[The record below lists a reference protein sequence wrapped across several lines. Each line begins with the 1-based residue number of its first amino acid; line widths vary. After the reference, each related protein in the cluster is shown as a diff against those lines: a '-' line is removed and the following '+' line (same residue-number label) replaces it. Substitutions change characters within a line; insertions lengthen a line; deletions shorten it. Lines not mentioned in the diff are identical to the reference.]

1 MSIDLKY
8 GVPTVCLHT
17 SMFLTVTKSV
27 VRMNGAPQMR
37 QVYLPHPVM
46 GKTHEEI
53 KAYVFGISPVSGKA
67 VMQEVV
73 EGLTQPLNEQDRK
86 GLTFERTTPR
96 LCEPA
101 TEEALHQQ
109 FLDNNWTDKLP
120 VVLPTLERV
129 AAMLKHTSR
138 RPDEVVGHHAATHF
152 REEWECTVEQVAVN
166 AVMAGARPEYLPV
179 ILAIASTGASARGS
193 STSSMAGMVVVNGP
207 VRKEIN
213 MNAGTGAM
221 APYNH
226 ANATIGRAFGL
237 LSQNLQGG
245 SVPGDTYMGS
255 MGNALAYA
263 SPTFAENEERSP
275 WEPLH
280 VQRGF
285 KPEQSV
291 VNVFIGMRHMAFTL
305 GLRHA
310 HWQDHLRNLMRGM
323 DPNESPTFLLDPIA
337 ARLFQDVGGLKTKK
351 DLIKWISEN
360 GRMPAGEYWDYQLI
374 QNYQYPRATFGEEPL
389 ASKLKAR
396 PDEMIPMWTPEQV
409 NVVVVGG
416 ETNGYWRIAGARLA
430 ASACVDDWR

>member
-17 SMFLTVTKSV
+17 SMFTTVTKSV
-27 VRMNGAPQMR
+27 VRMNGAPRMR

-46 GKTHEEI
+46 GKTPAEI
-53 KAYVFGISPVSGKA
+53 RGYVFGASPVSGKP

-73 EGLTQPLNEQDRK
+73 EGLTQALNDDDRR
-86 GLTFERTTPR
+86 GLTFARNTPR
-96 LCEPA
+96 LCEA
-101 TEEALHQQ
+101 ASEEALNQQ

-138 RPDEVVGHHAATHF
+138 KPDEVVGHHAATHF

-179 ILAIASTGASARGS
+179 ILAIAATGASARGS
-193 STSSMAGMVVVNGP
+193 STSSMASMVVVNGP
-207 VRKEIN
+207 IRKEIN

-221 APYNH
+221 APYNQ
-226 ANATIGRAFGL
+226 ANATIGRAYGL

-245 SVPGDTYMGS
+245 SLPGDTYMGS

-280 VQRGF
+280 VQHGF
-285 KPEQSV
+285 KFEQSV
-291 VNVFIGMRHMAFTL
+291 VSVFIGMRHMAFTL

-310 HWQDHLRNLMRGM
+310 HWRDHVRNMMRGM
-323 DPNESPTFLLDPIA
+323 DPNESPVFLLDPIA

-351 DLIKWISEN
+351 DLINWICEN
-360 GRMPAGEYWDYQLI
+360 ARMPASQYWDYQLI

-389 ASKLKAR
+389 ATKLRAK
-396 PDEMIPMWTPEQV
+396 PEDMIPLWTPDQV
-409 NVVVVGG
+409 NAVVVGG

-430 ASACVDDWR
+430 GSACVDDWR

>member
-53 KAYVFGISPVSGKA
+53 KAYVFGISPISGKS

-86 GLTFERTTPR
+86 GLTFARTTPR

-101 TEEALHQQ
+101 TEDALQQQ

-138 RPDEVVGHHAATHF
+138 KPDEVVGHHAATHF

-166 AVMAGARPEYLPV
+166 AVMAGARPEYFPV

-207 VRKEIN
+207 IRKQIA

-221 APYNH
+221 GPYNQ

-245 SVPGDTYMGS
+245 SVPGDTFMGS

-285 KPEQSV
+285 KADQSV
-291 VNVFIGMRHMAFTL
+291 VSVFIGMRHMAFTL

-310 HWQDHLRNLMRGM
+310 HWRDHLRNLMRGM

-351 DLIKWISEN
+351 DLINWICEN

-389 ASKLKAR
+389 ASKLKAK

>member
-17 SMFLTVTKSV
+17 SMFTTVTKSV
-27 VRMNGAPQMR
+27 VRMNGAPRMR

-46 GKTHEEI
+46 GKTPDEI
-53 KAYVFGISPVSGKA
+53 RAYVFGTSPVSAKA

-73 EGLTQPLNEQDRK
+73 EGLTQALNDDDRK
-86 GLTFERTTPR
+86 GLSFARTTPR
-96 LCEPA
+96 LCDPG
-101 TEEALHQQ
+101 TEEELHQR

-120 VVLPTLERV
+120 VVLPTVERV
-129 AAMLKHTSR
+129 AAMLKSTR
-138 RPDEVVGHHAATHF
+138 RKPDEVVGHHAATHF

-166 AVMAGARPEYLPV
+166 AVMAGARPEYFPV
-179 ILAIASTGASARGS
+179 ILAIAATGASARGS
-193 STSSMAGMVVVNGP
+193 STSSMAGMAVVNGP
-207 VRKEIN
+207 IRQEIG

-221 APYNH
+221 APYNQ

-275 WEPLH
+275 FEPLH
-280 VQRGF
+280 VQRGY
-285 KPEQSV
+285 KADQSV
-291 VNVFIGMRHMAFTL
+291 VSVFVGCRHMAFTL

-310 HWQDHLRNLMRGM
+310 HWKDHVRNMMRGM
-323 DPNESPTFLLDPIA
+323 DPNESPVFLLDPIA
-337 ARLFQDVGGLKTKK
+337 ARLFIDVGGLKTKK
-351 DLIKWISEN
+351 DLINWVAEN
-360 GRMPAGEYWDYQLI
+360 ARMPAGEYWDYQLI

-389 ASKLKAR
+389 ATKLRAA
-396 PDEMIPMWTPEQV
+396 PDAMIRMWTPEQV

-430 ASACVDDWR
+430 GSACIDDWR

>member
-17 SMFLTVTKSV
+17 SMFVTVTRSV
-27 VRMNGAPQMR
+27 VRMNGAPRMR

-46 GKTHEEI
+46 GKTPEQI
-53 KAYVFGISPVSGKA
+53 RGYVFGLSPITRRP

-73 EGLTQPLNEQDRK
+73 EGLTQALDDEDLK

-101 TEEALHQQ
+101 SEAELNQL

-120 VVLPTLERV
+120 VVLPTVERV
-129 AAMLKHTSR
+129 ARMMKHTSR
-138 RPDEVVGHHAATHF
+138 KADEVVGHHTATHF
-152 REEWECTVEQVAVN
+152 REVWECTVEQVAVN
-166 AVMAGARPEYLPV
+166 AVMAGARPEYFPV
-179 ILAIASTGASARGS
+179 ILAIAATGASARGS

-207 VRKEIN
+207 VRREID

-221 APYNH
+221 GPYNQ

-263 SPTFAENEERSP
+263 SPTFAENEEASP
-275 WEPLH
+275 FEPLH

-285 KPEQSV
+285 EPGQSV
-291 VNVFIGMRHMAFTL
+291 VSVFVGMRHMAFTL

-310 HWQDHLRNLMRGM
+310 HWREQVRNMMRGM

-351 DLIKWISEN
+351 ELIDWICEN
-360 GRMPAGEYWDYQLI
+360 GRMPAGEYWDYQLV
-374 QNYQYPRATFGEEPL
+374 QNYLYPRATFGEEPL
-389 ASKLKAR
+389 ASRLRAAA
-396 PDEMIPMWTPEQV
+396 DEMIPMWIPEQV

-430 ASACVDDWR
+430 GSASVDDWR

>member
-1 MSIDLKY
+1 
-8 GVPTVCLHT
+8 
-17 SMFLTVTKSV
+17 MFLTVTKSV

-53 KAYVFGISPVSGKA
+53 KAYVFGVSPVSGKS

-86 GLTFERTTPR
+86 GLTFARTTPR

-101 TEEALHQQ
+101 TEEALQQQ

-138 RPDEVVGHHAATHF
+138 KPDEVVGHHAATHF

-166 AVMAGARPEYLPV
+166 AVMAGARPEYFPV

-207 VRKEIN
+207 IRKQIA

-221 APYNH
+221 GPYNQ

-245 SVPGDTYMGS
+245 SVPGDTFMGS

-285 KPEQSV
+285 KAEQSV
-291 VNVFIGMRHMAFTL
+291 VSVFIGMRHMAFTL

-310 HWQDHLRNLMRGM
+310 HWRDHLCNLMRGM
-323 DPNESPTFLLDPIA
+323 DPNESPTLLLDPIA

-351 DLIKWISEN
+351 DLINWICEN

-389 ASKLKAR
+389 ASKLKAK

>member
-17 SMFLTVTKSV
+17 SMFTTVTKSV
-27 VRMNGAPQMR
+27 VRMNGAPRMR

-46 GKTHEEI
+46 GKTPAEI
-53 KAYVFGISPVSGKA
+53 RAYVFGASPVSGKP

-73 EGLTQPLNEQDRK
+73 EGLTQALNDDDRK
-86 GLTFERTTPR
+86 GLTFARSTPR
-96 LCEPA
+96 LCESA
-101 TEEALHQQ
+101 TEEALNQQ

-129 AAMLKHTSR
+129 AAMLKHSSR
-138 RPDEVVGHHAATHF
+138 KPEEVVGHHAATHF

-166 AVMAGARPEYLPV
+166 AVMAGARPEYFPV
-179 ILAIASTGASARGS
+179 ILAIAATGASARGS
-193 STSSMAGMVVVNGP
+193 STSSMASMVVVNGP
-207 VRKEIN
+207 IRKEIN

-221 APYNH
+221 APYNQ
-226 ANATIGRAFGL
+226 ANATIGRAYGL

-245 SVPGDTYMGS
+245 SLPGDTYMGS

-285 KPEQSV
+285 RPEQSV
-291 VNVFIGMRHMAFTL
+291 VSAFVGMRHMAFTL
-305 GLRHA
+305 GLRHV
-310 HWQDHLRNLMRGM
+310 HWRDHVRNMMRGM
-323 DPNESPTFLLDPIA
+323 DPNESPVFLLDPIA

-351 DLIKWISEN
+351 DLINWICEN

-389 ASKLKAR
+389 ATKLRAK
-396 PDEMIPMWTPEQV
+396 PDEMIPLWTPDQV

-430 ASACVDDWR
+430 GSTCVDDWR

>member
-17 SMFLTVTKSV
+17 SMFVTVTRSV
-27 VRMNGAPQMR
+27 VRMNGAPRMR

-46 GKTHEEI
+46 GKTAEQIEG
-53 KAYVFGISPVSGKA
+53 YVYGLSPISGKS

-73 EGLTQPLNEQDRK
+73 EGLTQPLNDEDRK
-86 GLTFERTTPR
+86 GLTFTRSTPR

-101 TEEALHQQ
+101 SEAELNRL

-120 VVLPTLERV
+120 IVLPTVERV
-129 AAMLKHTSR
+129 AEMMRHTSR
-138 RPDEVVGHHAATHF
+138 KPDEIVGHHTATHF
-152 REEWECTVEQVAVN
+152 REVWECTVEQVAVN
-166 AVMAGARPEYLPV
+166 AVMAGARPEYFPV

-193 STSSMAGMVVVNGP
+193 STSSMASMVVVNGP
-207 VRKEIN
+207 VRKEID

-221 APYNH
+221 GPYNQ

-245 SVPGDTYMGS
+245 SVPGETYMGS
-255 MGNALAYA
+255 MGNAVAYA

-275 WEPLH
+275 FEPLH
-280 VQRGF
+280 VQRGYRA
-285 KPEQSV
+285 EQSV
-291 VNVFIGMRHMAFTL
+291 VSVFAGMRHMAFTL
-305 GLRHA
+305 GLRRA
-310 HWQDHLRNLMRGM
+310 HWREQVRNMMRGM

-337 ARLFQDVGGLKTKK
+337 ARLFQDIGGLRTKK
-351 DLIKWISEN
+351 ELIDWVCEN
-360 GRMPAGEYWDYQLI
+360 ARMPAGEYWDYQLV
-374 QNYQYPRATFGEEPL
+374 QNYLLPRATFGEEPL
-389 ASKLKAR
+389 ASKLRAA
-396 PDEMIPMWTPEQV
+396 PDQMVPMWTPEQV

-430 ASACVDDWR
+430 GSACVDDWR

>member
-17 SMFLTVTKSV
+17 SMFHRLTKTV
-27 VRMNGAPQMR
+27 VRMNGAPNMR

-46 GKTHEEI
+46 GKTPEQI
-53 KAYVFGISPVSGKA
+53 GGYVYGVSPVTGKP

-73 EGLTQPLNEQDRK
+73 EGLIQGLSDEDRK
-86 GLTFERTTPR
+86 GLSFARSTAR

-101 TEEALHQQ
+101 SEAELNQL

-120 VVLPTLERV
+120 IVLPTVERV
-129 AAMLKHTSR
+129 AEMLRHTSR
-138 RPDEVVGHHAATHF
+138 KPDEAVGHHTATHF
-152 REEWECTVEQVAVN
+152 REVWECTVEQVAVN
-166 AVMAGARPEYLPV
+166 AVMAGAKPEYFPV
-179 ILAIASTGASARGS
+179 ILAIAATGASARGS
-193 STSSMAGMVVVNGP
+193 STSSMASMVVVNGP
-207 VRKEIN
+207 VRREID

-221 APYNH
+221 GPYNH

-275 WEPLH
+275 FEPLH
-280 VQRGF
+280 VQRGYR
-285 KPEQSV
+285 PEQSV
-291 VNVFIGMRHMAFTL
+291 VTAFVGMRHMAFTL
-305 GLRHA
+305 GLRRA
-310 HWQDHLRNLMRGM
+310 HWRSQVRNMMRGM

-337 ARLFQDVGGLKTKK
+337 ARLFQDIGGLKTKK
-351 DLIKWISEN
+351 ELIDWVCEN
-360 GRMPAGEYWDYQLI
+360 ARMPAGEYWDYQLV
-374 QNYQYPRATFGEEPL
+374 QNYLLPRATFGEEPL
-389 ASKLKAR
+389 ASRLRAAA
-396 PDEMIPMWTPEQV
+396 DEMIPMWTPEQV

-416 ETNGYWRIAGARLA
+416 ETNGYWRIAGARPA
-430 ASACVDDWR
+430 GSACVDEWR

>member
-17 SMFLTVTKSV
+17 SMFTTVTKSV
-27 VRMNGAPQMR
+27 VRMNGAPRMR

-53 KAYVFGISPVSGKA
+53 RAYVFGVSPVSGKA

-73 EGLTQPLNEQDRK
+73 EGLTQALSDDDRK
-86 GLTFERTTPR
+86 GLTFERSTPR
-96 LCEPA
+96 LCDPA
-101 TEEALHQQ
+101 SEEEHHQR
-109 FLDNNWTDKLP
+109 FLENNWTDKLP
-120 VVLPTLERV
+120 VVLPTVERV
-129 AAMLKHTSR
+129 AQMLKHTSR
-138 RPDEVVGHHAATHF
+138 KPHDVVGHHAATHF

-166 AVMAGARPEYLPV
+166 AVMAGARPEYFPV

-193 STSSMAGMVVVNGP
+193 STSSMASMVVVNGP
-207 VRKEIN
+207 VREELN
-213 MNAGTGAM
+213 MNAGIGAM

-280 VQRGF
+280 VQRGY
-285 KPEQSV
+285 KANESV
-291 VNVFIGMRHMAFTL
+291 VSVFIGMRHMAFTL
-305 GLRHA
+305 GLRHK
-310 HWQDHLRNLMRGM
+310 HWQDHVRNLLRGM

-337 ARLFQDVGGLKTKK
+337 ARLFVDVGGLKTKK
-351 DLIKWISEN
+351 DLIQWAADN
-360 GRMPAGEYWDYQLI
+360 ARMPASQYWDYQLI

-389 ASKLKAR
+389 ASKLKAK
-396 PDEMIPMWTPEQV
+396 PDEMVPMWSADQI

-416 ETNGYWRIAGARLA
+416 ETNGYWRIAGARLGA
-430 ASACVDDWR
+430 TAKVDDWR

>member
-17 SMFLTVTKSV
+17 SMFTTVTKSV
-27 VRMNGAPQMR
+27 VRMNGAPRMR

-46 GKTHEEI
+46 GKTPDEI
-53 KAYVFGISPVSGKA
+53 RAYVFGLSPVSGKA

-73 EGLTQPLNEQDRK
+73 EGLTHALSDDDRK
-86 GLTFERTTPR
+86 GLTFERSTPR
-96 LCEPA
+96 LCDPA
-101 TEEALHQQ
+101 TEEEHHQR
-109 FLDNNWTDKLP
+109 FLENNWTDKLP

-129 AAMLKHTSR
+129 AQMLKHTSR
-138 RPDEVVGHHAATHF
+138 KPDEIVGHHAATHF

-166 AVMAGARPEYLPV
+166 AVMAGARPEYFPV

-193 STSSMAGMVVVNGP
+193 STSSMASMVVVNGP
-207 VRKEIN
+207 VRKELN
-213 MNAGTGAM
+213 MNAGIGAM

-280 VQRGF
+280 VQKGY
-285 KPEQSV
+285 KPEDSV
-291 VNVFIGMRHMAFTL
+291 VSVFIGMRHMAFTL
-305 GLRHA
+305 GLRHK
-310 HWQDHLRNLMRGM
+310 HWQDHVRNLLRGM

-337 ARLFQDVGGLKTKK
+337 ARLFVDVGGLKTKK
-351 DLIKWISEN
+351 DLINWAAEN
-360 GRMPAGEYWDYQLI
+360 ARMPASQYWDYQLI

-389 ASKLKAR
+389 ASKLKAK
-396 PDEMIPMWTPEQV
+396 PDEMIPMWSTDQIS
-409 NVVVVGG
+409 VVVVGG
-416 ETNGYWRIAGARLA
+416 ETNGYWRIAGARLGA
-430 ASACVDDWR
+430 TARVDDWR

>member
-53 KAYVFGISPVSGKA
+53 RAYVFGISPVSGKA

-73 EGLTQPLNEQDRK
+73 EGLTQPLNDQDRN

>member
-8 GVPTVCLHT
+8 RVPTVCLHT
-17 SMFLTVTKSV
+17 SMFVTVTRSV
-27 VRMNGAPQMR
+27 ARMNGAPRMR

-46 GKTHEEI
+46 GKTPEQI
-53 KAYVFGISPVSGKA
+53 GGYVFGTSPVSRKP
-67 VMQEVV
+67 VMQEVI
-73 EGLTQPLNEQDRK
+73 EGLTQALNDEDRA
-86 GLTFERTTPR
+86 GLTFARTTPHH
-96 LCEPA
+96 CEPA
-101 TEEALHQQ
+101 SEADLNQL

-120 VVLPTLERV
+120 IVLPTVERV
-129 AAMLKHTSR
+129 AEMMKHTSR
-138 RPDEVVGHHAATHF
+138 KADEVVGHHTATHF
-152 REEWECTVEQVAVN
+152 REVWESTVEQVAVN
-166 AVMAGARPEYLPV
+166 AVMAGARPEYFPV

-193 STSSMAGMVVVNGP
+193 STSSMASMVVVNGP
-207 VRKEIN
+207 VRKEIG

-221 APYNH
+221 GPYNQ

-245 SVPGDTYMGS
+245 SAPDDTYMGS

-275 WEPLH
+275 FEPLH
-280 VQRGF
+280 VQRGYRA
-285 KPEQSV
+285 EQSV
-291 VNVFIGMRHMAFTL
+291 ASVFVGMRHMAFTL

-310 HWQDHLRNLMRGM
+310 HWREHVRNMLRGM

-351 DLIKWISEN
+351 ELIDWICEN

-374 QNYQYPRATFGEEPL
+374 QNYQYPRATFGEEPMATRL
-389 ASKLKAR
+389 RAA
-396 PDEMIPMWTPEQV
+396 PDEMIPMWTAEQV

-430 ASACVDDWR
+430 GSACVDDWR

>member
-53 KAYVFGISPVSGKA
+53 RAYVFGISPVSGKA

-73 EGLTQPLNEQDRK
+73 EGLTQPLNDQDRK

>member
-17 SMFLTVTKSV
+17 SMFTTVTKSV
-27 VRMNGAPQMR
+27 VRMNGAPRMR

-46 GKTHEEI
+46 GKTPEEI
-53 KAYVFGISPVSGKA
+53 RAYVFGVSPVSGKP

-73 EGLTQPLNEQDRK
+73 EGLTQALDDEDRK
-86 GLTFERTTPR
+86 GLSFARTTPR
-96 LCEPA
+96 LCEPG
-101 TEEALHQQ
+101 TEEQLNQQ

-120 VVLPTLERV
+120 VVLPTVERV
-129 AAMLKHTSR
+129 AEMMKHTSR
-138 RPDEVVGHHAATHF
+138 KGDEVVGHHAATHF
-152 REEWECTVEQVAVN
+152 REVWQCTVEQVAVN
-166 AVMAGARPEYLPV
+166 AVMAGARPEYFPV

-193 STSSMAGMVVVNGP
+193 STSSMASMVVVNGP
-207 VRKEIN
+207 IRREIN

-221 APYNH
+221 APYNQ
-226 ANATIGRAFGL
+226 ANATIGRAFGM

-275 WEPLH
+275 FEPLH

-285 KPEQSV
+285 KAEQSV
-291 VNVFIGMRHMAFTL
+291 VSVFVGMRHMAFTL

-310 HWQDHLRNLMRGM
+310 HWKDHLRNMMRGM

-337 ARLFQDVGGLKTKK
+337 ARLFVDVGGLKTKK
-351 DLIKWISEN
+351 DLINWVAEN

-389 ASKLKAR
+389 ASKLRAS
-396 PDEMIPMWTPEQV
+396 PDEMIPIWTPDQI

-430 ASACVDDWR
+430 GSACIDDWR

>member
-1 MSIDLKY
+1 
-8 GVPTVCLHT
+8 
-17 SMFLTVTKSV
+17 MFTAVTKSV
-27 VRMNGAPQMR
+27 VRMNGAPRMR

-46 GKTHEEI
+46 GKTAQEI
-53 KAYVFGISPVSGKA
+53 RAYVYGMSPFSGKP

-73 EGLTQPLNEQDRK
+73 EGLTQALNEEDRR
-86 GLTFERTTPR
+86 GLTFARTSPR
-96 LCEPA
+96 LCAPA
-101 TEEALHQQ
+101 GEAELNQL

-120 VVLPTLERV
+120 VVLPTVERV
-129 AAMLKHTSR
+129 AEMMKHTSR
-138 RPDEVVGHHAATHF
+138 KADDVVGHHAATHF
-152 REEWECTVEQVAVN
+152 REVWECTVEQVAVN
-166 AVMAGARPEYLPV
+166 AVMAGARPEYFPV

-193 STSSMAGMVVVNGP
+193 ATSSMASMVVVNGP
-207 VRKEIN
+207 VRNEIK

-221 APYNH
+221 APYNQ

-275 WEPLH
+275 FEPLH
-280 VQRGF
+280 VQRGYRA
-285 KPEQSV
+285 EQSV
-291 VNVFIGMRHMAFTL
+291 VSVFTGMRNMAFTL

-310 HWQDHLRNLMRGM
+310 HWREHVRNMMRGM

-351 DLIKWISEN
+351 DLINWICEN
-360 GRMPAGEYWDYQLI
+360 GRMPAAEYWDYQLV
-374 QNYQYPRATFGEEPL
+374 QNYLYPRATFGEEPL
-389 ASKLKAR
+389 ATKLHAA
-396 PDEMIPMWTPEQV
+396 PDEMIPLWTPEQV

-430 ASACVDDWR
+430 GSACVDDWR